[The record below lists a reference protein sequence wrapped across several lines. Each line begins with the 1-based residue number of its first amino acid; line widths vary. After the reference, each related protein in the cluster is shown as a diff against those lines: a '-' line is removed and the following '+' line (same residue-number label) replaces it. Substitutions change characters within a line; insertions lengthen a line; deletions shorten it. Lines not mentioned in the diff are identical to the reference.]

1 MTGRID
7 PRLGDYAPINEF
19 AEMISRTRRTVS
31 KMIKEVDGLPH
42 VRHGMETY
50 IPIPEAKEWLAR
62 RVRRHNPTRRGA

>member
-42 VRHGMETY
+42 LRHGMSRCLDGKAPGEG
-50 IPIPEAKEWLAR
+50 LA
-62 RVRRHNPTRRGA
+62 GFCAGKFGK